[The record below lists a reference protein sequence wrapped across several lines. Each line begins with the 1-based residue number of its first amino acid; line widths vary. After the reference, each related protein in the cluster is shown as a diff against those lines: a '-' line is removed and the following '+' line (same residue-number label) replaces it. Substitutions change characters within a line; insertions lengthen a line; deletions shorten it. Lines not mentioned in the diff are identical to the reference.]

1 MHSQSFRIRDMNSPS
16 LIALI
21 AVLLVTST
29 ADFAIGQSVWA
40 KGIPFPKSE
49 KPSPLFNGHDLSG
62 WEGQV
67 AKYWSVQN
75 GAIRGANEGEVPA
88 STYLFTKKSYRN
100 FRLLFE
106 VKQTRGQQLSTT
118 HSAVAV
124 LGEKLE
130 DKGDPFSFKGPLL
143 MFCND
148 WGIWDANRRNRV
160 YPAGHNGTW
169 QHAAEKVGDWNQIEV
184 LVIGDH
190 IRMAANGQLVIDFND
205 QPGMLKPAAIG
216 LQLHSNQRPQEYHFR
231 GLILAENPE
240 DRLLTLKSETK

>member
-1 MHSQSFRIRDMNSPS
+1 MLVMKSP
-16 LIALI
+16 LNIDLLALF
-21 AVLLVTST
+21 LV
-29 ADFAIGQSVWA
+29 AAFAYVAQGQTEWT
-40 KGIPFPKSE
+40 KGVPFPKSE
-49 KPSPLFNGHDLSG
+49 KPLPLFNGHDLSG
-62 WEGQV
+62 WEGQI

-106 VKQTRGQQLSTT
+106 VKQTRGEKFSTT

-160 YPAGHNGTW
+160 YPAGHNGTL
-169 QHAAEKVGDWNQIEV
+169 QQAAEKIGDWNQIEV

-190 IRMAANGQLVIDFND
+190 IRMVANGQLVIDFKD
-205 QPGMLKPAAIG
+205 QPGMLKPAPIG

-231 GLILAENPE
+231 GLILAEKPE
-240 DRLLTLKSETK
+240 DRLLTLKASK